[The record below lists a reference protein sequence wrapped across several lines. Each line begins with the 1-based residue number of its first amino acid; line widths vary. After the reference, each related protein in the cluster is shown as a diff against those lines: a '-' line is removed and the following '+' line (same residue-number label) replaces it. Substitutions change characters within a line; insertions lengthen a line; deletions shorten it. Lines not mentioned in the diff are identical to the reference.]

1 MTIFELGAIG
11 EFTGAILLFLSLI
24 YVGIQ
29 IGQNTRAIRNQA
41 GQHLTDMQV
50 RVNAMIAENSDL
62 AEILQRGI
70 PGRDVLSADEEL
82 RFNTF
87 WVAIYKQNDYSY
99 HQYMADQIDLVSWET
114 LEREIPFVL
123 GQPGTSEWWNQD
135 KHARFSQEF
144 VKHVDQILEERK
156 FVGEMPTLGKAKM
169 GAT

>member
-29 IGQNTRAIRNQA
+29 IRQNTRAMRNQA
-41 GQHLTDMQV
+41 GQNLTDMQV
-50 RVNAMIAENSDL
+50 KVNTLLAGNSDL
-62 AEILQRGI
+62 AEIIQRGFS
-70 PGRDVLSADEEL
+70 GRDALSADEEL

-87 WVAIYKQNDYSY
+87 WLAIYKQNDYSY
-99 HQYMADQIDLVSWET
+99 HQYMAGQIDLVSWET

-135 KHARFSQEF
+135 KQRFSQEF
-144 VKHVDQILEERK
+144 VEHVDQILEERK